1 MGDRDVWTTCDRFIT
16 DANGTPVIDGSSY
29 AFDAGFTPN
38 LTGGTGGVFF
48 GGPNARAAYG
58 GVVPLYDGSPSHLN
72 DTVFDNTD
80 PTAKNALQLMNSATD
95 DGKSLRTLSSY
106 EIGVLKDLGFTIALP
121 VSAV

>member
-1 MGDRDVWTTCDRFIT
+1 M
-16 DANGTPVIDGSSY
+16 
-29 AFDAGFTPN
+29 
-38 LTGGTGGVFF
+38 
-48 GGPNARAAYG
+48 
-58 GVVPLYDGSPSHLN
+58 
-72 DTVFDNTD
+72 FDNTD